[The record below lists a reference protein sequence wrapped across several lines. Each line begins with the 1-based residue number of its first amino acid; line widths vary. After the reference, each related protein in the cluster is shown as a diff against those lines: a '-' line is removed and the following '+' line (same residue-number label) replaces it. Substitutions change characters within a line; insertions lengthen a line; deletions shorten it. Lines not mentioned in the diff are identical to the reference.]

1 MQQARLALHR
11 RRRCYSTRS
20 ARSSTSIPYARCA
33 AAHSSLV
40 AAATAACRLCATTPL
55 CLAHC
60 MLRHRCN
67 PTLLRRRSGP
77 PVPFRVTAAR
87 AYRHRRMDGW
97 MRWHTGH
104 SALCVP
110 SRARRQEG
118 LLAARRGAAW
128 LSLAAQCGSRCAPIS
143 GIPGMPHERAGKAW
157 PCTAPARLCAV
168 SAGSSS
174 RVQRFGFACM
184 WLLMQHWRRGR
195 PGLLSP
201 CTCFA
206 A

>member
-20 ARSSTSIPYARCA
+20 ARSSTSIPYARCT

-40 AAATAACRLCATTPL
+40 AAATAACSLCATTPL

-67 PTLLRRRSGP
+67 PTLLRTVSAGP
-77 PVPFRVTAAR
+77 HVPFRVTAAR

-118 LLAARRGAAW
+118 LLAARRGLAQLSRTVWLTLRSHLPHPWDAARACREGMA
-128 LSLAAQCGSRCAPIS
+128 LHAP
-143 GIPGMPHERAGKAW
+143 
-157 PCTAPARLCAV
+157 APARYRTAVCSLC
-168 SAGSSS
+168 
-174 RVQRFGFACM
+174 
-184 WLLMQHWRRGR
+184 
-195 PGLLSP
+195 GLIE
-201 CTCFA
+201 
-206 A
+206 